1 MIVFKP
7 NKITK
12 TEYYL
17 KEYNTSID
25 IQIKTN
31 KININEEI
39 IEIDYTII
47 DTKENYLYILEM
59 SEKL

>member
-1 MIVFKP
+1 MIIFDI
-7 NKITK
+7 NKVTK

-31 KININEEI
+31 KINIKEEI
-39 IEIDYTII
+39 IEINYTII
-47 DTKENYLYILEM
+47 DTNENYLYVLEM